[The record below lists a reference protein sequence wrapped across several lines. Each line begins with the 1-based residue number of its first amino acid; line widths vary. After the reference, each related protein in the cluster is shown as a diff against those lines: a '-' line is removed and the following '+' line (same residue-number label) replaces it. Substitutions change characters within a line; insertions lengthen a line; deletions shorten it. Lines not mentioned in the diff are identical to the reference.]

1 MNMTAAVVP
10 AILSAMLW
18 QQVNQGA
25 ATMEDFQ
32 KRVADYVKL
41 RKTVEGKL
49 PPLKR
54 TESPEKIGRHEHE
67 LGHRIREA
75 RSGAKQGDIFTAE
88 IAAEFRRLI
97 ALTMKPGNSG
107 RIKESLKSS
116 EPVVLRLR
124 VNERYPENL
133 PLQSTPPTLL
143 MNLPR
148 LPPELEYRMVGRD
161 LALLDVKANLIVD
174 LIDNAIP

>member
-1 MNMTAAVVP
+1 
-10 AILSAMLW
+10 MLW

-25 ATMEDFQ
+25 ATVQDFQ

-41 RKTVEGKL
+41 RKTAETKL

-54 TESPEKIGRHEHE
+54 TGSQENIAHHEHE
-67 LGHRIREA
+67 LGRRIREA
-75 RSGAKQGDIFTAE
+75 RSEAKQGDIFTPE

-97 ALTMKPGNSG
+97 SLAMQPGNSG

-124 VNERYPENL
+124 VNDRYPKTV

-148 LPPELEYRMVGRD
+148 LPPELEYRMVGHD

-174 LIDNAIP
+174 LINDAIP